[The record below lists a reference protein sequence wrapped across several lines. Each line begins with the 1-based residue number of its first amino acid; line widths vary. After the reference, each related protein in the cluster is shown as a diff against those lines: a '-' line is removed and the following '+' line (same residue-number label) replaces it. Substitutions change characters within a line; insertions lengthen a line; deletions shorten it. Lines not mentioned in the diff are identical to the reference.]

1 MKIYPDVCCYS
12 RPYDKPEHMEQL
24 RVRQE
29 AAAIMDALNTCT
41 LFGFPI
47 IGGVVVERE
56 IGRIPQD
63 DKRQDVLDFYFSVV
77 TEEALLS
84 DDIDTRAAV
93 LMSANVKQED
103 AYHIAVAEAYGAD
116 YFLTI
121 DKRLLNA
128 SKRLELFVNVIN
140 PIDFMEEYKKWRQY

>member
-1 MKIYPDVCCYS
+1 MKIYIDACCYS

-29 AAAIMDALNTCT
+29 TVAIMDALNTCAF
-41 LFGFPI
+41 FGFPI

-56 IGRIPQD
+56 IGSISQVN
-63 DKRQDVLDFYFSVV
+63 KRRDVFDFYFSVV
-77 TEEALLS
+77 TEEALLL
-84 DDIDTRAAV
+84 DEIDARATV
-93 LMSANVKQED
+93 LMAANVKQED
-103 AYHIAVAEAYGAD
+103 AYHVATAEAYGAD
-116 YFLTI
+116 YLLTL

-128 SKRLELFVNVIN
+128 SKRLELYVKVIN